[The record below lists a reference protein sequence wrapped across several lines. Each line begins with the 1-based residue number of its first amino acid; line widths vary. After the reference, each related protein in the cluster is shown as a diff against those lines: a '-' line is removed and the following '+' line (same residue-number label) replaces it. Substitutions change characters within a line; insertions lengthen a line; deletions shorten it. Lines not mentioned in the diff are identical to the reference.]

1 LTLSRPPVR
10 LVTKAHGTRSID
22 LNHIRLWRP
31 VLIITS
37 FNRETRAMRTI
48 SLAFTT
54 ALAVCI
60 TAPAFA
66 QYLPSDAQC
75 HALARQRGA
84 GESSGNRNH
93 ERFIRDCVAGK
104 VSTTSPA
111 IPESVRE
118 VRGMTSDFCH
128 DLARQRGAGESSGN
142 RNHERFIRSCMAGRV
157 SVREIRTQTQDLG
170 GDPRRSVMRS
180 RGKGEQ
186 ASQPEI
192 ETIKDLS
199 GTAWREGCLNLPA
212 IGFTCRSRVA

>member
-1 LTLSRPPVR
+1 
-10 LVTKAHGTRSID
+10 
-22 LNHIRLWRP
+22 
-31 VLIITS
+31 
-37 FNRETRAMRTI
+37 MRTI
-48 SLAFTT
+48 SLAFTA
-54 ALAVCI
+54 ALAVCVA
-60 TAPAFA
+60 APAFA

-157 SVREIRTQTQDLG
+157 SVREIRTQTQDLR
-170 GDPRRSVMRS
+170 RRSEAECDALS
-180 RGKGEQ
+180 RQRGAGESTGNRNHQRFVRDCMAGKV
-186 ASQPEI
+186 S
-192 ETIKDLS
+192 
-199 GTAWREGCLNLPA
+199 
-212 IGFTCRSRVA
+212 